1 MQMDARV
8 LTDLDALSRGAL
20 EELLRVM
27 RGAIQA
33 RGLFAVALTGGTEP
47 VSGWYNKA

>member
-8 LTDLDALSRGAL
+8 FTDLDALA
-20 EELLRVM
+20 
-27 RGAIQA
+27 
-33 RGLFAVALTGGTEP
+33 GGNKREIMAAPRAEP